1 MIILFSKSSLFYI
14 KNVIEVWD
22 KNKGMGKIP
31 ILSKESRERSLRQKG
46 NQKTKKASSKNEQF
60 WAPPKK
66 NLKNLF
72 KNKFTRDI
80 MQLFSADTKIFF
92 F

>member
-60 WAPPKK
+60 
-66 NLKNLF
+66 
-72 KNKFTRDI
+72 
-80 MQLFSADTKIFF
+80 
-92 F
+92 